1 MAKKRGFKTMFQ
13 LRDQIFNEW
22 EKGIVKG
29 SYCGFENF
37 YNNYSMKQGA
47 TTYVYGHPFA
57 GKSLV
62 WFEMSMSLT
71 ELYGYNHVIFSPETG
86 EAKKISAKLIAM
98 YLRKNFYKGF
108 QNSATEK
115 EIDKALTHLNEHF
128 FLSADDE
135 DFSDLTDFYE
145 YCDQISQDND
155 KFIHQTIVDPY
166 NELESRMNGEA
177 RDIFTGKQLK
187 NCRQNAIKKKRH
199 NTIITHCKDI
209 QPLKAKDEFGNEFSY
224 YPAPRPQEL
233 LNGQEFHRKGM
244 MMVAVW
250 RPNLQLKNESGLPY
264 QENETLLIVQ
274 KYKDE
279 HSGSLGASSIFY
291 DKHQHRF
298 YEKWNGNIRYS
309 GKRENQITSPLVT
322 ETPF

>member
-1 MAKKRGFKTMFQ
+1 
-13 LRDQIFNEW
+13 
-22 EKGIVKG
+22 
-29 SYCGFENF
+29 
-37 YNNYSMKQGA
+37 
-47 TTYVYGHPFA
+47 
-57 GKSLV
+57 
-62 WFEMSMSLT
+62 
-71 ELYGYNHVIFSPETG
+71 
-86 EAKKISAKLIAM
+86 
-98 YLRKNFYKGF
+98 
-108 QNSATEK
+108 
-115 EIDKALTHLNEHF
+115 
-128 FLSADDE
+128 
-135 DFSDLTDFYE
+135 
-145 YCDQISQDND
+145 
-155 KFIHQTIVDPY
+155 
-166 NELESRMNGEA
+166 MNGEA

-250 RPNLQLKNESGLPY
+250 RPNLQLKNDNGIPY
-264 QENETLLIVQ
+264 QENETVLIVQ